1 MRRTD
6 SLHGRII
13 LMAALALALALAG
26 AGTAWAHPHVWVVV
40 RSKIQFDRE
49 GRVAAVVQDWEFDEM
64 YSSFAVQ
71 GLSSPGSLVTR
82 AQFAPMAKEN
92 AGGLAEVG
100 YFTTL
105 KTAGKSVDFGR
116 VSDYWMEERPDHLV
130 AFHVTLPLKEPMR
143 VAKFMTLRVADPEY
157 FIDFEFDRKDGIGLV
172 SAPSGC
178 SASIA
183 HPPALDTGDK
193 QKLSE
198 SFFTNLAPGTNFG
211 FKMASTAIIACP

>member
-1 MRRTD
+1 M
-6 SLHGRII
+6 
-13 LMAALALALALAG
+13 ALALALSLAG
-26 AGTAWAHPHVWVVV
+26 AGTAEAHPHVWVTVK
-40 RSKIQFDRE
+40 SKLDFDSA
-49 GRVAAVVQDWEFDEM
+49 GRVAAIVHDWVFDEM

-100 YFTTL
+100 YYTTL
-105 KTAGKSVDFGR
+105 KIGGKSVDFGR
-116 VSDYWMEERPDHLV
+116 VSDYWMEERPDHRV
-130 AFHVTLPLKEPMR
+130 AFHVRVPLKEAVR
-143 VAKFMTLRVADPEY
+143 VAKFMTLRVADPEF
-157 FIDFEFDRKDGIGLV
+157 FIDFEYDAKDPIQFV

-178 SASIA
+178 SASVA
-183 HPPALDTGDK
+183 KPAPLDTGDK